1 MQVAAQNCTII
12 LLGALILFHLCVLAK
27 WIPHTMVWGSRI
39 KTNRELYVFE
49 TISLLVTGF
58 FLLVTLSKAGYV
70 GGILPAN
77 SLAPLW
83 WVMAAVFVM
92 NGIGNMLSKN
102 VIEQRIFGPVALLL
116 AVLAWVSIG

>member
-1 MQVAAQNCTII
+1 M
-12 LLGALILFHLCVLAK
+12 LFHLCVLAK

-77 SLAPLW
+77 SLVPLLW
-83 WVMAAVFVM
+83 LMAAVFIM

-102 VIEQRIFGPVALLL
+102 AIEQRVFGPVAF
-116 AVLAWVSIG
+116 VLAAACIVLAL